1 MSSSASGAADR
12 GDSRRR
18 PPSPGSGAPSGSGR
32 SASRSGSS
40 RPRSGPA
47 GSGDKSGS
55 SGGRSGS
62 AGGRSGS
69 SGGRSGSAGGRSGSS
84 GGRSESSGGRSGS
97 SGGRSGSTGGRSDR
111 RGPAGGVDRGK
122 GGAAAAGQRSGDGGR
137 ERPGR
142 SRSTQGRWRRD
153 ELPEATRTAV
163 QAEYDGP
170 PIPEDITGHEVD
182 RVVSNALKSLPEKLA
197 TRVARHLVAAGRL
210 MDSDPDTA
218 YAHTVA
224 ARARAAR
231 VAIVREACGEA
242 GYASGR
248 FKEALAEFKAARRMS
263 GRSIYLP
270 MMADCERALGRPE
283 RALAYGKDPA
293 VVDLDES
300 GQIELRIVESGA
312 RRDLGDPE
320 AAIRTLEGRELR
332 SRAREPWVPRLRY
345 AYAEALLAA
354 GQTGAALEW
363 FERAAG
369 VDAEGYTDAA
379 ERVAELEG
387 LVVIDT
393 EDPSDGR

>member
-1 MSSSASGAADR
+1 VSPSASGGAPR
-12 GDSRRR
+12 GDQPR
-18 PPSPGSGAPSGSGR
+18 GR
-32 SASRSGSS
+32 
-40 RPRSGPA
+40 
-47 GSGDKSGS
+47 S
-55 SGGRSGS
+55 SGGST
-62 AGGRSGS
+62 
-69 SGGRSGSAGGRSGSS
+69 
-84 GGRSESSGGRSGS
+84 
-97 SGGRSGSTGGRSDR
+97 GGRSGSTSGRSGGGRAA
-111 RGPAGGVDRGK
+111 AGADRGK
-122 GGAAAAGQRSGDGGR
+122 GRSAPRGQLPQDAGRD
-137 ERPGR
+137 GR

-170 PIPEDITGHEVD
+170 AIPEDITGHEVD
-182 RVVSNALKSLPEKLA
+182 RSVSNALKSLPEKLA

-242 GYASGR
+242 AYASGR
-248 FKEALAEFKAARRMS
+248 FKAALAEFKAARRMS
-263 GRSIYLP
+263 GSSIYLP

-293 VVDLDES
+293 VADLDEA

-312 RRDLGDPE
+312 RRDLGDPG
-320 AAIRTLEGRELR
+320 AAIRALEGRELR

-345 AYAEALLAA
+345 AYAEALQAD

-369 VDAEGYTDAA
+369 VDADGYTEAA

-393 EDPSDGR
+393 EDPADGR